1 MAGVS
6 SRSTGRTNGTP
17 GWPGPPVRNS
27 SVPSRARELSPAAT
41 WSRSVPGTFP
51 DLSSGTARYEQVK
64 PGWPGHGCAP
74 VSAGRAGG
82 VPGRAPGAAVQATA
96 TRASVMTVAAARV
109 ARAAGRDMRML
120 VPPGQRSGLPVPLP
134 LGWTIYSN
142 DRCARWVHATAGVT
156 ALQPVGALCARL
168 PWEDGI
174 GSRGAAGPDAPYP
187 RCSAERGMGV
197 LKVSAEE
204 YPAPPAVVGR
214 GAVFVEHRLK
224 IPQASESAY
233 IAPTAVLAGD
243 VTVGPHSRVLFG
255 AVITAE
261 GGPVEIGR
269 NCVIMEH
276 AVIRGVPGQ
285 VTRIGDE
292 VLVGPHAHL
301 TGCVIEGGSRIA
313 TGAMVFNGARIER
326 GAEVEFNA
334 VVYVNTVVA
343 AGTAVPMGWFAG
355 GQPAELVAPGEWD
368 RIRAIMG
375 PLDYPGTVFG
385 AGDSDTRSL
394 MSGVARRYARGLALH
409 HRDHV
414 VPDERHLPAEEDPR

>member
-1 MAGVS
+1 
-6 SRSTGRTNGTP
+6 
-17 GWPGPPVRNS
+17 
-27 SVPSRARELSPAAT
+27 
-41 WSRSVPGTFP
+41 
-51 DLSSGTARYEQVK
+51 
-64 PGWPGHGCAP
+64 
-74 VSAGRAGG
+74 
-82 VPGRAPGAAVQATA
+82 
-96 TRASVMTVAAARV
+96 
-109 ARAAGRDMRML
+109 MR
-120 VPPGQRSGLPVPLP
+120 
-134 LGWTIYSN
+134 
-142 DRCARWVHATAGVT
+142 
-156 ALQPVGALCARL
+156 
-168 PWEDGI
+168 
-174 GSRGAAGPDAPYP
+174 PYP
-187 RCSAERGMGV
+187 KRPAERGMGV
-197 LKVSAEE
+197 LRVSAEE
-204 YPAPPAVVGR
+204 YAAPPAVVGR
-214 GAVFVEHRLK
+214 GAVFVEHRLR

-276 AVIRGVPGQ
+276 AVVRGVPGQ

-292 VLVGPHAHL
+292 VLVGPHVHL

-313 TGAMVFNGARIER
+313 TGAMVFNGARIET

-334 VVYVNTVVA
+334 VVYVNTVVP

-355 GQPAELVAPGEWD
+355 GQPAELVAPGDWD

-385 AGDSDTRSL
+385 VGNSDTSSL

-409 HRDHV
+409 HRDHI
-414 VPDERHLPAEEDPR
+414 VPDERHVPAQDDVQ